1 MNKLTLLREC
11 SNVRRCHTIPH
22 HGEYTV
28 GKHSY
33 DATVLLLALFPD
45 ISRNALVYMML
56 HDTGERWVGDIP
68 CTAAWD
74 DGALGKAYKVAEERV
89 RREHGIILPDVPP
102 EELHLIQVVDKL
114 ELWMWTQE
122 QMFLWNNL
130 HVMGCHDRLK
140 QYFEELAAE
149 GRLPEP
155 VENVLEDYTPR
166 RSS

>member
-1 MNKLTLLREC
+1 MNINLLREC
-11 SNVRRCHTIPH
+11 SNVQRCHTIPH
-22 HGEYTV
+22 QGEYTV

-45 ISRNALVYMML
+45 ISRNALTYMLL

-74 DGALGKAYKVAEERV
+74 DGALGKAYKAAEERV
-89 RREHGIILPDVPP
+89 RLEHGIVLPEVTPD
-102 EELHLIQVVDKL
+102 ELHLIQVVDKL
-114 ELWMWTQE
+114 ELWLWAYE
-122 QMFLWNNL
+122 QRLLWGNL
-130 HVMGCHDRLK
+130 HVVGCCDRLGK
-140 QYFEELAAE
+140 YFDGLAAE

-155 VENVLEDYTPR
+155 VGHVLLTHMSR